1 MAVMSEGMH
10 HELERQIERL
20 LEEAEQPMRAEEVL
34 PHLDPV
40 MPSLNDIA
48 DALHQLAYNG
58 RVARDGSFFHKAT
71 PVPVDSLFTTDSLR
85 DAART
90 IVEIIRELDVDAN
103 GEGVT
108 LPQVLGAAKEH
119 GIPQPRALDVVAVL
133 RNAGEAYSVGGDRLR
148 LVKS

>member
-1 MAVMSEGMH
+1 MH
-10 HELERQIERL
+10 HELERQITRL
-20 LEEAEQPMRAEEVL
+20 LEEAERPMRAEEIL

-40 MPSLNDIA
+40 MPTVNDVA
-48 DALHQLAYNG
+48 DALNHMAYDG
-58 RVARDGSFFHKAT
+58 HVARDGSFYSKPT
-71 PVPVDSLFTTDSLR
+71 PVPVETLFTTDALR

-90 IVEIIRELDVDAN
+90 IVEIIRELDADAN
-103 GEGVT
+103 GEGAR
-108 LPQVLGAAKEH
+108 LPQVIGAAKEH